1 MGCSLLELLIDFEL
15 TTGKTVRRAENLL
28 TDGAALL
35 RREGS
40 LTDTVQL
47 FQAEALAQVRD
58 RLTQD
63 ARAFFKPCKGRV
75 SLASLG
81 TRTSTTCFQAW
92 PVQGRGRHA
101 DVPSVILAQRG
112 VDKEKARNGLP
123 KALCWFCEGASTC
136 SDPRPGPRG
145 TSPRGPC
152 PSERKRQTAPP
163 PITFRYNAA
172 SAAARTSWLSG
183 PRSKKAHQ
191 ECTASIAAAWCAC
204 AVADASRATTS

>member
-112 VDKEKARNGLP
+112 VDKERHAM
-123 KALCWFCEGASTC
+123 AS
-136 SDPRPGPRG
+136 PRPYAGFARAHQHAATHGLGHEARLPG
-145 TSPRGPC
+145 GH
-152 PSERKRQTAPP
+152 APQ
-163 PITFRYNAA
+163 NA
-172 SAAARTSWLSG
+172 SARRRHHQSLSDTMQQV
-183 PRSKKAHQ
+183 RL
-191 ECTASIAAAWCAC
+191 
-204 AVADASRATTS
+204 RAPLG